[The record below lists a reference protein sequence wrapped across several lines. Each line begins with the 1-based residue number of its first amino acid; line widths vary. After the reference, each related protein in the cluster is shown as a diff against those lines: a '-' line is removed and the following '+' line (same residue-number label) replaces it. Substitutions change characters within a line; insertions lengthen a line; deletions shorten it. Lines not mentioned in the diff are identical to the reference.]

1 MALPGT
7 RNALVNARFAANSPL
22 GLKVDA
28 KSIGIVVIVFS
39 LYSIGTQSISVAIFL
54 GISFY
59 TRWAGI
65 FSNHGFFFQ
74 TFGPMVG
81 LLGALLSLWGGW
93 RTWRGYLTGKNW
105 IVAGLG
111 LGILADVAFSLTFPA
126 AWQIDL
132 QSAFGVVFLL
142 GLCYVVV
149 ISRFADT
156 SIPEMTPGSTE
167 EVRPLPG
174 R

>member
-1 MALPGT
+1 MTIPGACK
-7 RNALVNARFAANSPL
+7 ALVHPRFARNPPL

-28 KSIGIVVIVFS
+28 KSIGIVVVVFS
-39 LYSIGTQSISVAIFL
+39 LYSIGTQSISVAIFV
-54 GISFY
+54 GISFFV
-59 TRWAGI
+59 RWAGI
-65 FSNHGFFFQ
+65 FSSQGFFLQ

-81 LLGALLSLWGGW
+81 LIGALLSLWGGW
-93 RTWRGYLTGKNW
+93 RMWRGYSTGKNW

-111 LGILADVAFSLTFPA
+111 LGILSDVAFSLTFPA

-132 QSAFGVVFLL
+132 QSVFGVVFLL

-156 SIPEMTPGSTE
+156 SIPEMTPGITE
-167 EVRPLPG
+167 
-174 R
+174 